1 MKHWLVFLV
10 CCVVL
15 LQVAG
20 CESAGRPD
28 SSGVEV
34 TVEDDGEF
42 PEPLVV
48 QESGFPA
55 NLAGT
60 WKADVSK
67 WSITLGPE
75 GEIIS
80 SINEAGMN
88 MVMAEGGLLQEGGGG
103 NRYLV
108 FQFGDS
114 FTEYNR
120 ESRKLTATI
129 NIESLSMVF
138 QERIFEGDMK
148 YVISGSISDDGNRW
162 LADVETYM
170 TLENLKSGD
179 KPATVERLLFRKVDV
194 D

>member
-1 MKHWLVFLV
+1 MLRRCLTFLISYFLIF
-10 CCVVL
+10 CGCSH
-15 LQVAG
+15 QQGAG
-20 CESAGRPD
+20 GD
-28 SSGVEV
+28 ISSI
-34 TVEDDGEF
+34 GETKA
-42 PEPLVV
+42 VSSSV

-103 NRYLV
+103 NRYLL

-138 QERIFEGDMK
+138 KERSFEGDMK

-170 TLENLKSGD
+170 TLEDLKSGD